1 MGLDPLVWLWGSSV
15 WSVSRCIALY
25 HGRDTMID
33 TQTSHAFWQ
42 GSDDYGGYMVGILSL
57 ISGLPTS

>member
-1 MGLDPLVWLWGSSV
+1 MGLDPLVWLWGSVS
-15 WSVSRCIALY
+15 SVSRCIALY

-33 TQTSHAFWQ
+33 THAFWQ